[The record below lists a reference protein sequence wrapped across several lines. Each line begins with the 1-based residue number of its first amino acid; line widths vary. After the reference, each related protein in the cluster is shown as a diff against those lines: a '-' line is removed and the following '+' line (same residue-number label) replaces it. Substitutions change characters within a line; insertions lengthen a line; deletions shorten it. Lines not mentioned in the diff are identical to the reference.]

1 MVQFIKSKQVS
12 YKNQPVGVVSTNTGA
27 IEAELQ
33 TAKLFEKAQAIAW
46 EEAKS
51 DAIKSDIDKAKT
63 LPIED
68 KDGNLQLE
76 KIEFTDV
83 GEQSAQAVLEQR
95 YSGYVQNKIN
105 KRLGELHAQNPFNKE
120 NFDTEAKAL
129 IDDWVKVFKN
139 KGMENYVPAFLD
151 KVTNKSVLHSNKIL
165 NDTIKKEKDDAALLD
180 QDALFEFEQVALL
193 YPEDSSVILDQHS
206 KTIERLKK
214 GRYIQAPAARDAESR
229 LKRNFMIGEVTKL
242 VDLVGQ
248 DPLAIKYI
256 EDIFQNKKSS
266 IEAYDRVIKA
276 SRGQISMAQLSNL
289 NKF

>member
-12 YKNQPVGVVSTNTGA
+12 YKNRPVGVVSANTGA

-83 GEQSAQAVLEQR
+83 GEQSAQAILEQR
-95 YSGYVQNKIN
+95 YSGFVQNKIN

-120 NFDTEAKAL
+120 NFDLEAKGL
-129 IDDWVKVFKN
+129 IDQWIKVFKN
-139 KGMENYVPAFLD
+139 KGMEKYVPAFLD

-165 NDTIKKEKDDAALLD
+165 NDTIKKKKMM
-180 QDALFEFEQVALL
+180 LL
-193 YPEDSSVILDQHS
+193 YLIKMLF
-206 KTIERLKK
+206 LNL
-214 GRYIQAPAARDAESR
+214 SR
-229 LKRNFMIGEVTKL
+229 
-242 VDLVGQ
+242 
-248 DPLAIKYI
+248 
-256 EDIFQNKKSS
+256 
-266 IEAYDRVIKA
+266 
-276 SRGQISMAQLSNL
+276 
-289 NKF
+289 